1 MADLDPHTLHLSPAD
16 ARALDALADAGFELS
31 AVPPELPQ
39 DLLDRAARLSEL
51 FSLADAPAIGGVALL
66 DAADP
71 GSRDQARLLVDV
83 TMARVQRQQGDL
95 VGRIVPTD
103 DASQSPGAESR
114 ALEAIDE
121 LVDSGWRGREAPAS
135 SIAGLLGLLN
145 AESPSEAGARMQ
157 RREAV
162 VEATLSRV
170 QRAIDAEDR
179 RLRVANEPVTM
190 VRGRFRMADLIAIA
204 ATLLIGTAVV
214 GPMLLG
220 ARETVREQQCAVNFQ
235 NAGLGFGLFAS
246 QHDGRLPSV
255 RALPRRDH
263 DADTADGP
271 WWNVGT
277 GPSHSANL
285 FVLVRTGYV
294 LMSDLSCPGNHFAP
308 ASPAEGD
315 ARDWRNHA
323 EVSYSLQLF
332 SPDQPPR
339 WNNGS
344 RLVILTDKSPVVERA
359 RRGESF
365 DSMAPSRNHQGRGQN
380 VLFNDGSVN
389 FMRTP
394 VLGNGDNIWLPAS
407 VSGKARPTLT
417 GREVPTREGDA
428 FVGP

>member
-1 MADLDPHTLHLSPAD
+1 MADADPQYLHLSQAD

-31 AVPPELPQ
+31 AVPPELT
-39 DLLDRAARLSEL
+39 DRAARLSEL
-51 FSLADAPAIGGVALL
+51 FSLADSPVIGGVALL

-83 TMARVQRQQGDL
+83 TMARVQRQQDDL
-95 VGRIVPTD
+95 AGRIVSVADEASPTPGV
-103 DASQSPGAESR
+103 DAAGLR
-114 ALEAIDE
+114 TVDE
-121 LVDSGWRGREAPAS
+121 LVESGWRGRDAGAS
-135 SIAGLLGLLN
+135 SIAGLLGLLH
-145 AESPSEAGARMQ
+145 AESSSEAGARAQ

-162 VEATLSRV
+162 VEATLSKV
-170 QRAIDAEDR
+170 QRAIDTEHR
-179 RLRVANEPVTM
+179 RLRLESEPVQM
-190 VRGRFRMADLIAIA
+190 VRGRFRMADLVAIA

-255 RALPRRDH
+255 RALPQREQ
-263 DADTADGP
+263 AAVTPDGP
-271 WWNVGT
+271 WWNVGAA
-277 GPSHSANL
+277 PSHSANL

-294 LMSDLSCPGNHFAP
+294 LISDLSCPGNHFAP
-308 ASPAEGD
+308 ASATEGD

-332 SPDQPPR
+332 SPDNPPR
-339 WNNGS
+339 WSDGT
-344 RLVILTDKSPVVERA
+344 RRVILTDKSPVIERA
-359 RRGESF
+359 RRGEAF
-365 DSMAPSRNHQGRGQN
+365 DPLAPSRNHQGRGQN
-380 VLFNDGSVN
+380 VLFNDGSVA

-394 VLGNGDNIWLPAS
+394 VLSSGDNIWLPAS
-407 VSGKARPTLT
+407 VSGTARPTLT
-417 GREVPTREGDA
+417 GREVPTRADDV